1 MKLHRKARKT
11 QRLQS
16 DLCTTHVND
25 ISLKLAL
32 REATEIYNNT
42 SILKL
47 VLSWYIKYITEADTF
62 KGPVLEFVLQPT
74 FQLMDGVIASSNLF
88 LLSFSTCCI
97 DALLL
102 ALMGIIISIIAQA
115 DINHFSLPTA
125 CCYPL
130 Q

>member
-1 MKLHRKARKT
+1 MKLHRKAWKT

-16 DLCTTHVND
+16 DLCTAHVND

-32 REATEIYNNT
+32 REAAETYNNT

-62 KGPVLEFVLQPT
+62 KGPVLEFVQQPT

-88 LLSFSTCCI
+88 L
-97 DALLL
+97 
-102 ALMGIIISIIAQA
+102 
-115 DINHFSLPTA
+115 
-125 CCYPL
+125 
-130 Q
+130 